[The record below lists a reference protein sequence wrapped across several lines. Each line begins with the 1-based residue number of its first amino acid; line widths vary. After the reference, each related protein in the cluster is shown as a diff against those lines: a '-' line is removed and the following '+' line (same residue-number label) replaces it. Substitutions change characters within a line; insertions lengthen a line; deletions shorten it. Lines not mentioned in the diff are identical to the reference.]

1 MRRLGVIGHP
11 VAHSRSPAMQNAA
24 LEELGLGHAW
34 VYEAI
39 DVAPEALGE
48 FFAAMDDEGFVG
60 ANVTV
65 PHKEAALE
73 LADEASDRAKA
84 IGAAN
89 TLSVDDDGRVLAEN
103 TDAPGLLAALSS
115 SPRGRHALILGA
127 GGAARAAVWALA
139 DADADVSIWNR
150 TPERG
155 AALAKEFKVKTIE
168 ADGLLPAADF
178 DLIVN
183 TTTVGMGGGGRMAEL
198 HLDPAALSP
207 EQAIVDMAYGDR
219 ETELVATAR
228 EAGATVVDGLEVLV
242 RQGAESL
249 RVWTRRE
256 APLDAMRRAV
266 RG

>member
-1 MRRLGVIGHP
+1 
-11 VAHSRSPAMQNAA
+11 MQNAA
-24 LEELGLGHAW
+24 LEELGLGEQW
-34 VYEAI
+34 RYEAI
-39 DVAPEALGE
+39 DVEPAELPAFVAAL
-48 FFAAMDDEGFVG
+48 DDEGFVG
-60 ANVTV
+60 VNLTV

-73 LADEASDRAKA
+73 LASEASDRAKA

-89 TLSVDDDGRVLAEN
+89 TLSVDGETISAEN
-103 TDAPGLLAALSS
+103 TDAPGLIAALSS
-115 SPRGRHALILGA
+115 SPSGRRALVLGA

-139 DADADVSIWNR
+139 DAGADVAIWNR
-150 TPERG
+150 TAER
-155 AALAKEFKVKTIE
+155 AEALAKDFKAKTIE
-168 ADGLLPAADF
+168 ADGLLPAAEF
-178 DLIVN
+178 DLIIN

-198 HLDPAALSP
+198 HLDPAVLSP